1 MKDSIND
8 KEYQELLNKMK
19 KEFHNSEVIQCFV
32 KTEVNRVLHG
42 DALSYEQIKALA
54 ANFKKE
60 IAKQSHDTDSNL
72 H

>member
-1 MKDSIND
+1 
-8 KEYQELLNKMK
+8 
-19 KEFHNSEVIQCFV
+19 VIQCFV